1 MKFKLLLL
9 LFLFIG
15 TGQIKAQST
24 PPNYIAKHILVSNNV
39 AVSGYDVVAYYIQK
53 KAIKGSE
60 SYAVTIS
67 GIKYYF
73 SSLSNKNLF
82 IKNPAYFLPQYA
94 GWCAYAMGASGEKVE
109 VDPETFKIIN
119 GKLYLFYNAFFNNTL
134 KSWNKDEAHLKA
146 QADINWTKINK

>member
-1 MKFKLLLL
+1 MKFKFVVL
-9 LFLFIG
+9 LFLFIS

-24 PPNYIAKHILVSNNV
+24 PPNYIAKHILVSKNV

-53 KAIKGSE
+53 KAVKGSE
-60 SYAVTIS
+60 TYSVTIS

-82 IKNPAYFLPQYA
+82 IKNPAYFLPQYG

-134 KSWNKDEAHLKA
+134 KTWNKDEANLKA